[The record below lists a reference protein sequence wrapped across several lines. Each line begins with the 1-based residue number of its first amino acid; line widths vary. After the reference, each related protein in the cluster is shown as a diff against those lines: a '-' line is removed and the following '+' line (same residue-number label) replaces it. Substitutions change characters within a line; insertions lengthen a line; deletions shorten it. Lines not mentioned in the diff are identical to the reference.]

1 MRNACGADVDWER
14 LSLSL
19 SLSLKPV
26 KECSSRVLLAKDRE
40 VAI

>member
-19 SLSLKPV
+19 SLSNQLKSVPV
-26 KECSSRVLLAKDRE
+26 EYCSLKTGK
-40 VAI
+40 

>member
-14 LSLSL
+14 LSL